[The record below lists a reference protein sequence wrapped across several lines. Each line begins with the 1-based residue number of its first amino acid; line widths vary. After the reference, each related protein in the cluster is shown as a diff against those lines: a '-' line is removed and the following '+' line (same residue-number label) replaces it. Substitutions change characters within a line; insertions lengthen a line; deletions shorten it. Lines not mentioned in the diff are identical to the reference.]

1 MPYPASIGGIKVF
14 HNLAS
19 IPNQMETG
27 REDIIINRPTPW
39 LFLVR
44 RAIFL
49 LLHLLIFII
58 LRALGKF

>member
-1 MPYPASIGGIKVF
+1 
-14 HNLAS
+14 
-19 IPNQMETG
+19 METG
-27 REDIIINRPTPW
+27 REDIILNRPTPW